1 MQIDRFTIKAQEA
14 LKMAHQI
21 ASKKSQQEIGVA
33 HLLLALITQEGG
45 IVGAILEKLGVS
57 LPFLESEIE
66 KEIESQPA
74 VSGQVPF
81 GQIYL
86 SRELGQIINQARK
99 EAETLRDEYISTEH
113 LLLAISETPS
123 RINNL
128 LKTFRIN
135 RDGILSILKD
145 LRGSQRVIDAEPESK
160 IQVLEKYTRSL
171 TDLAKKGKLD
181 PVIGRDEEIRRV
193 AQILSR
199 RTKNNPILVGEAGVG
214 KTAIVEGLTQ
224 RIVAGDVPES
234 LKNKEIVALDLGSL
248 IAGTKYRGEFE
259 DRLKAVIK
267 EINQGAGKY
276 ILFIDEI
283 HTLIG
288 AGAAEGSVDASNLLK
303 PALARGELHAIGA
316 TTLREYQKYIEKDPA
331 FERRFQP
338 VYVEEP
344 SIEDTIAIL
353 RGIKERY
360 EIYHGVHITDSALV
374 AAAQLSARYIADR
387 FLPDKAVDLID
398 EAAASLRMQIDS
410 MPEELDRM
418 KRQLMKLEI
427 EEKALSKEA
436 DSEAKGRLRKIK
448 KEIAE
453 LREKSGELET
463 RWKNEKEI
471 ITQISNLKKKID
483 NLNHEAEIATRQGD
497 LQKAAEL
504 RYGQVPPL
512 KKEIEKNQKRLAEIQ
527 KKHPILKEEVAE
539 EDIARVVS
547 RWTGIP
553 ITRLLENEQEK
564 LSHLEEETH
573 QRFINQEEAVQKV
586 ANAIRRAR
594 VGLAEEN
601 RPLAS
606 FMFLGPTGVGKTEL
620 AKTLAEIL
628 FNNEN
633 AIIRVDMSEYS
644 EKHSVARMIG
654 SPPGYVGHEE
664 GGQLTEAVRHR
675 PYSIILFDEIEK
687 AHPEI
692 FNIFLQI
699 LDEGR
704 LTDAKGR
711 KVNFKNAIIIMTSNI
726 GNEIVREYDLG
737 FTDKKDSQISDD
749 EMKERILTRLKDHFR
764 PEFLNRIDEII
775 VFKSLSL
782 DNILK
787 IVDLQL
793 SRVEKRLALK
803 KIKIKVSAKA
813 KKWLAQNGYNPDYG
827 ARPLKRLIQSSILD
841 KIAKEII
848 SGKIKEG
855 ETIKVDEV
863 GGEIVIK

>member
-1 MQIDRFTIKAQEA
+1 MEVEKFTIKAQEA
-14 LKMAHQI
+14 LKKAHLI
-21 ASKKSQQEIGVA
+21 ASKKNQQEIGVA
-33 HLLLALITQEGG
+33 HLLLALVTQDGG

-66 KEIESQPA
+66 REIENQPA
-74 VSGQVPF
+74 VTGRVPF
-81 GQIYL
+81 GQVYL
-86 SRELGQIINQARK
+86 SRELGQVINQSKK
-99 EAETLRDEYISTEH
+99 EAEALKDEYISTEH
-113 LLLAISETPS
+113 LLLAILEIPNKMSE
-123 RINNL
+123 L
-128 LKTFRIN
+128 LKSFQIN
-135 RDGILSILKD
+135 KEGILSILKD
-145 LRGSQRVIDAEPESK
+145 LRGSQRVVDSQPESK

-171 TDLAKKGKLD
+171 TNLAKKGKLD

-199 RTKNNPILVGEAGVG
+199 RTKNNPILAGEAGVG
-214 KTAIVEGLTQ
+214 KTAIVEGLAQ

-234 LKNKEIVALDLGSL
+234 LKDREIVALDLGAL

-344 SIEDTIAIL
+344 SIDDTIAIL

-360 EIYHGVHITDSALV
+360 EIHHGVHIVDSALM
-374 AAAQLSARYIADR
+374 AAAELSARYIADR

-410 MPEELDRM
+410 MPEELDIM
-418 KRQLMKLEI
+418 KRKLMKLEI
-427 EEKALSKEA
+427 EEKALSKEVEK
-436 DSEAKGRLRKIK
+436 EAKGRLRKIK

-463 RWKNEKEI
+463 RWRNEKEI
-471 ITQISNLKKKID
+471 ITKINDLKKKID
-483 NLNHEAEIATRQGD
+483 NLNQEAEVATRQGD

-504 RYGQVPPL
+504 KYGEIPSL
-512 KKEIEKNQKRLAEIQ
+512 KKEIENLQKRLSEIQ
-527 KKHPILKEEVAE
+527 KNHPILKEEVSE

-553 ITRLLENEQEK
+553 ITRLLESEQKK
-564 LSHLEEETH
+564 LAYLEEEIH
-573 QRFINQEEAVQKV
+573 RRFIDQEEAVKKV

-594 VGLAEEN
+594 VGLSEEN
-601 RPLAS
+601 HPLAS

-628 FNNEN
+628 FNDEN

-654 SPPGYVGHEE
+654 SPPGYVGYEE

-675 PYSIILFDEIEK
+675 PYSIVLFDEIEK
-687 AHPEI
+687 AHPEV
-692 FNIFLQI
+692 FNVFLQI

-711 KVNFKNAIIIMTSNI
+711 KVNFKNTLIIMTSNV
-726 GNEIVREYDLG
+726 GNEIVREYGLG
-737 FTDKKDSQISDD
+737 FTDQENHQLPEDD
-749 EMKERILTRLKDHFR
+749 VKNKVLARLKDYFR

-775 VFKSLSL
+775 VFKSLLL
-782 DNILK
+782 DDILK

-793 SRVEKRLALK
+793 SKVEKRLANK
-803 KIKIKVSAKA
+803 KIKIKVLVNA

-827 ARPLKRLIQSSILD
+827 ARPLKRLIQSTILD
-841 KIAKEII
+841 KIAKRMVE
-848 SGKIKEG
+848 GNIKEG
-855 ETIKVDEV
+855 DIIKVDETK
-863 GGEIVIK
+863 GEIVIR